1 MFAEGPAVEIVR
13 GVGSTVAGT
22 ASGMSAQCV
31 AGSHRACTMPGI
43 AAQWLELVDRTP
55 FSPAVR
61 YGGLTPSDSV
71 LYGGVV
77 GI

>member
-1 MFAEGPAVEIVR
+1 MFADGPVVERVR

-22 ASGMSAQCV
+22 ASGMSAQRI
-31 AGSHRACTMPGI
+31 AGSHWACTAPGI

-55 FSPAVR
+55 ITPAVR
-61 YGGLTPSDSV
+61 YGGLTLSDSA
-71 LYGGVV
+71 LCGGVV